1 MTQPSDRTGALD
13 RLNSAAEIVYSVMA
27 PTPQYVWPLLAGR
40 VGAEVWV
47 KHENHTPAGAFKIR
61 GGSVYVDHLRRT
73 DPGVTGVIAATRG
86 NHGQSVAIAARR
98 AGLSATIVVPEGNSV
113 EKNAAMKAWGGEL
126 LVHGRDFQES
136 LEYAQGLAEERG
148 LHMFASF
155 HDRLVDGVA
164 TYGMELFRAA
174 PDLEAVFV
182 PIGLGSGICAVMAAR
197 DAVGSKAEVWGVVS
211 ESAPAY
217 ALSFAAGH
225 PVSTNAAS
233 APTIADGVDCRV
245 PNPAAFERIKAGAAG
260 ILKVSDDEIRE
271 AMRIY
276 YSDTHNIAEGAG
288 AVPLA
293 GLMQV
298 RDRWQGRKVG
308 VILSGGNVDRDVY
321 REVLAAPS

>member
-1 MTQPSDRTGALD
+1 M
-13 RLNSAAEIVYSVMA
+13 
-27 PTPQYVWPLLAGR
+27 
-40 VGAEVWV
+40 
-47 KHENHTPAGAFKIR
+47 
-61 GGSVYVDHLRRT
+61 
-73 DPGVTGVIAATRG
+73 IAATRG

-98 AGLSATIVVPEGNSV
+98 AGLSATVVVPEGNSV
-113 EKNAAMKAWGGEL
+113 EKNAAMQAWGGEL

-136 LEYAQGLAEERG
+136 FEYAQGLAEERG

-182 PIGLGSGICAVMAAR
+182 PIGIGSGICAVMAAR

-211 ESAPAY
+211 ETAPAY
-217 ALSFAAGH
+217 ALSFEAGH
-225 PVSTNAAS
+225 PVSTNATS

-245 PNPAAFERIKAGAAG
+245 PNAAAFERIRAGAAG
-260 ILKVSDDEIRE
+260 IIKVSDDEIKD
-271 AMRIY
+271 AMRAY
-276 YSDTHNIAEGAG
+276 YTDTHNIAEGAG

-298 RDRWQGRKVG
+298 RERWQGRKVG
-308 VILSGGNVDRDVY
+308 AVLSGGNVDMDVY
-321 REVLAAPS
+321 REVLAGASGITS